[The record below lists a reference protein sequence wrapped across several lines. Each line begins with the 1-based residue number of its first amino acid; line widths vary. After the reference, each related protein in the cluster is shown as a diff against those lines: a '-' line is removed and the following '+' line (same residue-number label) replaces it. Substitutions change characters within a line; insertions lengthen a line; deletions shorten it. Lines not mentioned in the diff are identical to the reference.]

1 MKSLWTAAL
10 FLALEVADVRAW
22 QLCPTLA
29 APTVSSRR
37 AGVDRCVTPRTVRTM
52 TSTRLHNSLQDDS
65 GKAGGLFD
73 GLVKLLTSETLSLS
87 VGSLG
92 LLVLT
97 WNRLATDVLYDSQ
110 SRTDILGVIAA
121 GGLVL
126 NGLTLQVGTQ
136 VNYWVIDGT

>member
-1 MKSLWTAAL
+1 
-10 FLALEVADVRAW
+10 
-22 QLCPTLA
+22 
-29 APTVSSRR
+29 
-37 AGVDRCVTPRTVRTM
+37 M

>member
-1 MKSLWTAAL
+1 M
-10 FLALEVADVRAW
+10 
-22 QLCPTLA
+22 
-29 APTVSSRR
+29 
-37 AGVDRCVTPRTVRTM
+37 
-52 TSTRLHNSLQDDS
+52 
-65 GKAGGLFD
+65 
-73 GLVKLLTSETLSLS
+73 
-87 VGSLG
+87 
-92 LLVLT
+92 VLT